1 MAYSVMIVDDSRSMR
16 AFVRR
21 VMDLSGFEVDTC
33 LNAANGAE
41 ALALL
46 DQHRVDIILTDINM
60 PEMNGEDFVRR
71 LEEQDRLRAIP
82 VVVVSTDATENRI
95 RRLLE
100 LGAKGYVVKPFSPEA
115 LRGEL
120 ERVLGVEN
128 A

>member
-16 AFVRR
+16 TFVRR
-21 VMDLSGFEVDTC
+21 VMDLSGFEVGSC
-33 LNAANGAE
+33 LNAGNGAE

-46 DQHRVDIILTDINM
+46 NENRVDIILTDINM

-71 LEEQDRLRAIP
+71 LEEQDKFRAIP

-95 RRLLE
+95 HRMLE

-115 LRGEL
+115 LRNEL

-128 A
+128 V